1 MSNDKYKNIIILLV
15 ISLVFLSLSAISATD
30 TGTADTPTDIQEVE
44 NENVNYES
52 ADNSEVKVN
61 DNIKKNQEDLTIKN
75 SQEVIENVQGESEE
89 DDEFINEGDCSS
101 SIVQKNEN
109 ETAISF
115 RLDAASKLDLYITND
130 SAVKQ
135 FKTRSTYFFHV
146 LMTPNGWVAGT
157 GGMDSGTENKKVES
171 IAMRMINN
179 NKIDVQ
185 SVNEIFN
192 IKKNIGRGH
201 FIIKAP
207 TGEYAAIQY
216 FYGKYTKEMG
226 VLKSGEYI
234 VCPNDPTYYRKGNY
248 ISTTSTTN
256 LSDATRYLAS
266 HDRYGTLRSQIT
278 TLEYI
283 HKNHERTINVYLA
296 NDDGRY
302 VGCNSKRYCNDFN
315 ITGRIIKASQIPII
329 NNKLHAA
336 TYKYR
341 DKNIKTSI
349 TTDNVSANGNKV
361 TLKANVMDDLSN
373 KLSESNVIFK
383 INGQTLKDATNK
395 VIKAKVVNGIAT
407 YTYTL
412 PYIWR
417 NNFTY
422 TAKYVGNEYY
432 KDATST
438 ESRINANL
446 VRLNPTVNSRYA
458 NRLQITTNV
467 NFISNNSKVNE
478 GVLIYKINGVTLK
491 DDKNNIIKTAVKDG
505 TSTLTLDKRY
515 SPNNYTLTV
524 SYIRSNYRQNLNK
537 AFTITP
543 ITTKITLN
551 PVTTKSAIAKVTGQL
566 IDDNNMKVSGITKA
580 CVKIN
585 GLTLKDSNNKVIL
598 FKIENGTINFDI
610 TLPNN
615 LKAKTYNLILQT
627 QEHKAYLATNAKTT
641 LTVQKV

>member
-1 MSNDKYKNIIILLV
+1 
-15 ISLVFLSLSAISATD
+15 
-30 TGTADTPTDIQEVE
+30 
-44 NENVNYES
+44 
-52 ADNSEVKVN
+52 
-61 DNIKKNQEDLTIKN
+61 
-75 SQEVIENVQGESEE
+75 
-89 DDEFINEGDCSS
+89 
-101 SIVQKNEN
+101 
-109 ETAISF
+109 
-115 RLDAASKLDLYITND
+115 
-130 SAVKQ
+130 
-135 FKTRSTYFFHV
+135 
-146 LMTPNGWVAGT
+146 
-157 GGMDSGTENKKVES
+157 
-171 IAMRMINN
+171 MIYQNT
-179 NKIDVQ
+179 Q
-185 SVNEIFN
+185 
-192 IKKNIGRGH
+192 
-201 FIIKAP
+201 
-207 TGEYAAIQY
+207 
-216 FYGKYTKEMG
+216 
-226 VLKSGEYI
+226 
-234 VCPNDPTYYRKGNY
+234 
-248 ISTTSTTN
+248 
-256 LSDATRYLAS
+256 
-266 HDRYGTLRSQIT
+266 
-278 TLEYI
+278 
-283 HKNHERTINVYLA
+283 
-296 NDDGRY
+296 
-302 VGCNSKRYCNDFN
+302 
-315 ITGRIIKASQIPII
+315 
-329 NNKLHAA
+329 
-336 TYKYR
+336 
-341 DKNIKTSI
+341 NIKTSI

-383 INGQTLKDATNK
+383 INGQTLKDANNK

-438 ESRINANL
+438 ESRINTNL

-543 ITTKITLN
+543 ITTKIILN